1 MLARRYAA
9 GFDVSVSHRH
19 IARAERARRRGA
31 GGVSAAAAGLPRI
44 AALGGGT
51 GLASLLRGLKR
62 APVDITAIVTVA
74 DDGGS
79 SGRLRRELGVLPP
92 GDIRNCLVA
101 LADDESLLGRL
112 FQHRFADGDLSGHP
126 FGNLFLA
133 ALAEVTGS
141 FDLAIQ
147 ECSRVLK
154 IRGRVLP
161 STLEQIRLWAE
172 RADGEAV
179 CGETRIAAGRGA
191 CRRVWL
197 EPEPAAHAP
206 AARGDPRGRPRP
218 ARARAASSPACCR
231 TWPCRSSRRRWS
243 APAGRRAYVCNV
255 MTQPGET
262 DGFDAA
268 DHLERVLE
276 AVPGGVDTIVV
287 HEGPL
292 DPEGAAAYA
301 AQGQE
306 PVTVDRE
313 RLGALGVRVVAGDL
327 AEPGGSSGTRR
338 RPSRRC
344 CSSSSAEAA
353 GAEPATP

>member
-1 MLARRYAA
+1 
-9 GFDVSVSHRH
+9 VSR
-19 IARAERARRRGA
+19 
-31 GGVSAAAAGLPRI
+31 LPRI

-62 APVDITAIVTVA
+62 SPLDITAIVTVA

-79 SGRLRRELGVLPP
+79 SGRLRRDLDILPP

-101 LADDESLLGRL
+101 LADDESLMGRL

-133 ALAEVTGS
+133 ALSQVTGN

-161 STLEQIRLWAE
+161 STLDQISLWAE
-172 RADGEAV
+172 RADGSLV
-179 CGETRIAAGRGA
+179 SGETRIAAGPGA

-197 EPEPAAHAP
+197 DPSPVAHEQAVRAIEEADMVLLGPGSLFTSVLPHLAVPAIADAI
-206 AARGDPRGRPRP
+206 ARST
-218 ARARAASSPACCR
+218 AS
-231 TWPCRSSRRRWS
+231 
-243 APAGRRAYVCNV
+243 RAYICNV

-268 DHLERVLE
+268 DHLARVLD
-276 AVPGGVDTIVV
+276 AAPGSVDHVLV
-287 HEGPL
+287 HEGAL
-292 DPEGAAAYA
+292 DPVATAEYA
-301 AQGQE
+301 RLGQE
-306 PVTVDRE
+306 PVHADRE
-313 RLGALGVRVVAGDL
+313 HLARLGVRVVAGHFAEEGTPVRHSPQALAAALMDL
-327 AEPGGSSGTRR
+327 VREN
-338 RPSRRC
+338 
-344 CSSSSAEAA
+344 A
-353 GAEPATP
+353 GA

>member
-1 MLARRYAA
+1 
-9 GFDVSVSHRH
+9 V
-19 IARAERARRRGA
+19 
-31 GGVSAAAAGLPRI
+31 PRI

-51 GLASLLRGLKR
+51 GLASLLRGIKHERLE
-62 APVDITAIVTVA
+62 ITAIVTVT

-112 FQHRFADGDLSGHP
+112 FQHRFAEGGLSGHS

-133 ALAEVTGS
+133 ALTEVSGG
-141 FDLAIQ
+141 FDLAVQ
-147 ECSRVLK
+147 ESSRVLK

-172 RADGEAV
+172 RADGDLV
-179 CGETRIAAGRGA
+179 SGETRIAAGDGA

-206 AARGDPRGRPRP
+206 ALDAIREADLVLLGPGSLFTSVLPHLAVPEVAEALAGAR
-218 ARARAASSPACCR
+218 
-231 TWPCRSSRRRWS
+231 
-243 APAGRRAYVCNV
+243 GRRAYVCNV

-268 DHLERVLE
+268 DHLERVLD

-306 PVTVDRE
+306 PVRVDRE
-313 RLGALGVRVVAGDL
+313 RLRALGIRVVAGDL
-327 AEPGGSSGTRR
+327 AEPGRVVRHSPTARAALLMDLVR
-338 RPSRRC
+338 
-344 CSSSSAEAA
+344 EAA
-353 GAEPATP
+353 GAHSATP

>member
-1 MLARRYAA
+1 VSRR
-9 GFDVSVSHRH
+9 
-19 IARAERARRRGA
+19 
-31 GGVSAAAAGLPRI
+31 LPRI

-101 LADDESLLGRL
+101 LADDESMMGRL
-112 FQHRFADGDLSGHP
+112 FQHRFADGDLSGHS

-133 ALAEVTGS
+133 ALAEVTGG
-141 FDLAIQ
+141 FDVAIQ

-172 RADGEAV
+172 RADGRAV
-179 CGETRIAAGRGA
+179 CGENRISAGDGP

-197 EPEPAAHAP
+197 EPEPTAHPPALEAIADADLVLLGPGSLFTSVLPHLAVPQLAEALAAAP
-206 AARGDPRGRPRP
+206 
-218 ARARAASSPACCR
+218 
-231 TWPCRSSRRRWS
+231 
-243 APAGRRAYVCNV
+243 GRRAYVCNV

-276 AVPGGVDTIVV
+276 AVPGGVDLVLV

-292 DPEGAAAYA
+292 DADAAAAYA

-306 PVTVDRE
+306 PVNADRG
-313 RLGALGVRVVAGDL
+313 RLEAMGVGVVGGDL
-327 AEPGGSSGTRR
+327 AEAGTVVRHSSEALAAVLLDLVRDVAGGADLQR
-338 RPSRRC
+338 
-344 CSSSSAEAA
+344 SA
-353 GAEPATP
+353 PRM

>member
-1 MLARRYAA
+1 VNR
-9 GFDVSVSHRH
+9 
-19 IARAERARRRGA
+19 
-31 GGVSAAAAGLPRI
+31 LPRI

-62 APVDITAIVTVA
+62 APLDITAIVTVA

-79 SGRLRRELGVLPP
+79 SGRLRRDLGVPPP

-101 LADDESLLGRL
+101 LADDESLLGTL
-112 FQHRFADGDLSGHP
+112 FQHRFADGDLSGHS

-133 ALAEVTGS
+133 ALTEVTGN

-161 STLEQIRLWAE
+161 STLASISLWAE
-172 RADGEAV
+172 RVDGGAV
-179 CGETRIAAGRGA
+179 RGETAIASGAGP

-197 EPEPAAHAP
+197 EPEPAAHGP
-206 AARGDPRGRPRP
+206 ALRAIEEADLVLLGPGSLFTSVLPHLAVPDL
-218 ARARAASSPACCR
+218 ARAVA
-231 TWPCRSSRRRWS
+231 S
-243 APAGRRAYVCNV
+243 APGRRAYVCNV

-268 DHLERVLE
+268 DHLARVLE
-276 AVPGGVDTIVV
+276 AVPGGIDTILV
-287 HEGPL
+287 HDGPL
-292 DPEGAAAYA
+292 DREAAAVYA

-306 PVTVDRE
+306 PVRADIDRLE
-313 RLGALGVRVVAGDL
+313 AMGVRVVAADL
-327 AEPGGSSGTRR
+327 AEEGRMVRHSP
-338 RPSRRC
+338 
-344 CSSSSAEAA
+344 EALA
-353 GAEPATP
+353 GALVHLIRESVGH

>member
-1 MLARRYAA
+1 M
-9 GFDVSVSHRH
+9 
-19 IARAERARRRGA
+19 RRR
-31 GGVSAAAAGLPRI
+31 PRI

-62 APVDITAIVTVA
+62 EPLDLTAIVTVA

-101 LADDESLLGRL
+101 LADDESLLGTL
-112 FQHRFADGDLSGHP
+112 FQHRFSDGDLSGHS

-133 ALAEVTGS
+133 ALTEVTGN

-161 STLEQIRLWAE
+161 STLESISLWAE
-172 RADGEAV
+172 RMAGGPPV
-179 CGETRIAAGRGA
+179 NGETAIGEGGGA

-197 EPEPAAHAP
+197 EPEPVAHGPAVGAIEEADLVLLGPGSLFTSVLPHLAVPEIAAAV
-206 AARGDPRGRPRP
+206 ADAE
-218 ARARAASSPACCR
+218 
-231 TWPCRSSRRRWS
+231 
-243 APAGRRAYVCNV
+243 GRRAYICNV

-276 AVPGGVDTIVV
+276 AVPGGVDMILV
-287 HEGPL
+287 HQGPL
-292 DPEGAAAYA
+292 DPHWVGVYE
-301 AQGQE
+301 AQGQV
-306 PVTVDRE
+306 PVPFE
-313 RLGALGVRVVAGDL
+313 RRRLEALGVRVVAADL
-327 AEPGGSSGTRR
+327 ADRGRLVRHSPEALAATLVALV
-338 RPSRRC
+338 
-344 CSSSSAEAA
+344 AE
-353 GAEPATP
+353 TPVN

>member
-1 MLARRYAA
+1 MSLSRQA
-9 GFDVSVSHRH
+9 
-19 IARAERARRRGA
+19 
-31 GGVSAAAAGLPRI
+31 RI

-62 APVDITAIVTVA
+62 SPLDITAIVTVA

-101 LADDESLLGRL
+101 LADDESLMGKL

-133 ALAEVTGS
+133 ALAEVTGN
-141 FDLAIQ
+141 FDLAIE

-161 STLEQIRLWAE
+161 STLQNIRLWAE
-172 RADGEAV
+172 RANGDLV
-179 CGETRIAAGRGA
+179 SGETNIAAGEGPV
-191 CRRVWL
+191 RRVWL
-197 EPEPAAHAP
+197 EPQPMVHPPSIRAIEDADLLVLGPGSLFTSVLPHLSV
-206 AARGDPRGRPRP
+206 PRLAKAVIGCQAQRV
-218 ARARAASSPACCR
+218 
-231 TWPCRSSRRRWS
+231 
-243 APAGRRAYVCNV
+243 YICNV

-262 DGFDAA
+262 DGFTAA
-268 DHLERVLE
+268 DHLERVLDS
-276 AVPGGVDTIVV
+276 APGGVDVIVV

-292 DPEGAAAYA
+292 DPAATAAYA

-306 PVTVDRE
+306 PVRVDHD
-313 RLGALGVRVVAGDL
+313 RLEAMGVRVVGADL
-327 AEPGGSSGTRR
+327 AGEGTVVRHS
-338 RPSRRC
+338 P
-344 CSSSSAEAA
+344 AA
-353 GAEPATP
+353 LASVLMELVRGLVER

>member
-1 MLARRYAA
+1 MTGRR
-9 GFDVSVSHRH
+9 S
-19 IARAERARRRGA
+19 
-31 GGVSAAAAGLPRI
+31 RI

-101 LADDESLLGRL
+101 LADDESLMGTL
-112 FQHRFADGDLSGHP
+112 FQHRFADGDLAGHA
-126 FGNLFLA
+126 FGNIFLA
-133 ALAEVTGS
+133 ALSEVTGN

-147 ECSRVLK
+147 ESSRVLN

-161 STLEQIRLWAE
+161 STLAQIRLWAE

-179 CGETRIAAGRGA
+179 CGETRITGGSGP

-197 EPEPAAHAP
+197 EPEPSAHPPALEAIAEADLVLLGPGSLFTSVLPHLAVPELAEAVAGAP
-206 AARGDPRGRPRP
+206 
-218 ARARAASSPACCR
+218 
-231 TWPCRSSRRRWS
+231 
-243 APAGRRAYVCNV
+243 GRRAYICNV

-268 DHLERVLE
+268 DHVERVLE
-276 AVPGGVDTIVV
+276 AVPGGVDLVVV
-287 HEGPL
+287 HDGPL
-292 DPEGAAAYA
+292 DPAAAAIYA

-306 PVTVDRE
+306 PVLARPE
-313 RLGALGVRVVAGDL
+313 RLRALGVGVVRGDIAEAGSVVRHAPEAL
-327 AEPGGSSGTRR
+327 AEVLLRMVEDAARR
-338 RPSRRC
+338 
-344 CSSSSAEAA
+344 
-353 GAEPATP
+353 

>member
-1 MLARRYAA
+1 
-9 GFDVSVSHRH
+9 VSR
-19 IARAERARRRGA
+19 
-31 GGVSAAAAGLPRI
+31 LPRI

-79 SGRLRRELGVLPP
+79 SGRLRRDLNILPP

-101 LADDESLLGRL
+101 LADDESLMGRL

-133 ALAEVTGS
+133 ALSEVTGN

-161 STLEQIRLWAE
+161 STLAQIRLWAE
-172 RADGEAV
+172 REDGSHV
-179 CGETRIAAGRGA
+179 SGETRIAAGPGA

-197 EPEPAAHAP
+197 EPEPAAYPP
-206 AARGDPRGRPRP
+206 AVAAIEDADLVLLGPGSLFTSVLPHLAVP
-218 ARARAASSPACCR
+218 EIARALAASE
-231 TWPCRSSRRRWS
+231 
-243 APAGRRAYVCNV
+243 APRAYICNV

-268 DHLERVLE
+268 DHLARVLD
-276 AVPGGVDTIVV
+276 AAPAGVDLVLV

-292 DPEGAAAYA
+292 DPAAIAAYA
-301 AQGQE
+301 RLGQE
-306 PVTVDRE
+306 PVHADHE
-313 RLGALGVRVVAGDL
+313 RLHGMGVRVIAGPFAEEGAVVRHAPAALATALIDL
-327 AEPGGSSGTRR
+327 VRET
-338 RPSRRC
+338 
-344 CSSSSAEAA
+344 A
-353 GAEPATP
+353 GR